1 MPPRRRNRSGYRG
14 VRVRPSGTYS
24 AEIRSGETRLSLGT
38 FETAHEAARAYDV
51 AAWGLG
57 RPRRSMNFHD
67 ARTREQAPEL
77 APPPRLVT
85 DEERQRQREQW
96 ERLLI
101 AERDDRAMK
110 RWAEQFPED
119 VASERAYW
127 DAQRAT
133 RVAARAE
140 KRARKAAVDAQ
151 VDEENPT
158 LQWDDDDPRW
168 EDLWLTSEYTTSE
181 DGDGDWD

>member
-1 MPPRRRNRSGYRG
+1 MPPRRRNRSGYRS
-14 VRVRPSGTYS
+14 VRAYPSGTYS

-38 FETAHEAARAYDV
+38 FKTAHEAARAYDA

-67 ARTREQAPEL
+67 ARTREQAQEL
-77 APPPRLVT
+77 VPPPRLVT
-85 DEERQRQREQW
+85 DEERQRQHEQW

-101 AERDDRAMK
+101 AERDDRTMK

-119 VASERAYW
+119 VAAERVYW

-140 KRARKAAVDAQ
+140 KHARKAAVDA
-151 VDEENPT
+151 
-158 LQWDDDDPRW
+158 
-168 EDLWLTSEYTTSE
+168 
-181 DGDGDWD
+181 